1 MGAVSS
7 ANRFCGSMTSI
18 GFTETD
24 IDDLSKEIGEKL
36 SETEFKDRMDDVH
49 EKISSK

>member
-1 MGAVSS
+1 M
-7 ANRFCGSMTSI
+7 

-24 IDDLSKEIGEKL
+24 INDLSEEIGEKL

-49 EKISSK
+49 EKVSFKKVEICWVMAVRP